1 MKRLLTVIFALLCL
15 FQVSMGQTIKS
26 IHINSDIKNQSW
38 SLNINKIDSITYD
51 EDSLIQKIHV
61 GDNHFDASLA
71 DINSVS
77 FSNEDAINV
86 VSSKDFIANTNSYL
100 FSNGIVLIEKD
111 DSLKN
116 KIILVDSVDC
126 SQNKII
132 EDNSF
137 VIYCDSVYHP
147 ILAKN
152 SQFIFYFEYDES
164 GKLKEV
170 HATDLNGNEVHPHKS
185 QKQIQRVSTD
195 GWEEGMDDLK
205 AVLDMYGTM
214 DAIYNPNPK
223 NLGTMV
229 ASWLSG
235 LLPKGI
241 PQDVASLIIGAFDH
255 SKLGLL
261 GNLLSCEQ
269 LIRHIGENIAKKL
282 IGDCTPYIQS
292 VVKKGKKSA
301 VVKIQI
307 AGVSTTSQYQP
318 YYVVKYWQE
327 TDGEKNN
334 VTYSTVPKEA
344 TNGTHDV
351 LVDNLKGGH
360 YGFQV
365 LLFPDLFIGNDN
377 KINLC
382 NFRSNIAHLDIA
394 PLYLKT
400 IEQGYT
406 SYADDYV
413 TVSMKAVVDYTSEQD
428 KKILDYYDNYGIYVY
443 FDNHVSQN
451 ENFYSVKENGNTEF
465 YITLDIPKEDFSCDY
480 SKFIATCA
488 DKIVFKTYTID
499 GWGIKNFY
507 DEQKPQIVYDEKPN
521 VTFTSVQVFS
531 PNAYPHYNEDGE
543 YIYTRYSTPFQYN
556 FNVEGAFW
564 INYVQS
570 YCYGGNWTDI
580 EGPVQIV
587 NDGIYEN
594 PTSMGYDDSSDMNFS
609 IAYHVYLNNGSEI
622 KSTNSV
628 IMGGTP
634 TQPTGC
640 IGGSPN
646 YYKIKTATQNRTPTK
661 HAEGFYCLRK

>member
-1 MKRLLTVIFALLCL
+1 M
-15 FQVSMGQTIKS
+15 
-26 IHINSDIKNQSW
+26 
-38 SLNINKIDSITYD
+38 
-51 EDSLIQKIHV
+51 
-61 GDNHFDASLA
+61 
-71 DINSVS
+71 
-77 FSNEDAINV
+77 
-86 VSSKDFIANTNSYL
+86 
-100 FSNGIVLIEKD
+100 
-111 DSLKN
+111 
-116 KIILVDSVDC
+116 
-126 SQNKII
+126 
-132 EDNSF
+132 
-137 VIYCDSVYHP
+137 
-147 ILAKN
+147 
-152 SQFIFYFEYDES
+152 
-164 GKLKEV
+164 
-170 HATDLNGNEVHPHKS
+170 
-185 QKQIQRVSTD
+185 
-195 GWEEGMDDLK
+195 
-205 AVLDMYGTM
+205 
-214 DAIYNPNPK
+214 
-223 NLGTMV
+223 
-229 ASWLSG
+229 
-235 LLPKGI
+235 
-241 PQDVASLIIGAFDH
+241 
-255 SKLGLL
+255 
-261 GNLLSCEQ
+261 
-269 LIRHIGENIAKKL
+269 
-282 IGDCTPYIQS
+282 
-292 VVKKGKKSA
+292 
-301 VVKIQI
+301 
-307 AGVSTTSQYQP
+307 
-318 YYVVKYWQE
+318 
-327 TDGEKNN
+327 
-334 VTYSTVPKEA
+334 
-344 TNGTHDV
+344 
-351 LVDNLKGGH
+351 
-360 YGFQV
+360 
-365 LLFPDLFIGNDN
+365 
-377 KINLC
+377 
-382 NFRSNIAHLDIA
+382 
-394 PLYLKT
+394 
-400 IEQGYT
+400 
-406 SYADDYV
+406 
-413 TVSMKAVVDYTSEQD
+413 
-428 KKILDYYDNYGIYVY
+428 DYYDNYGIYVY